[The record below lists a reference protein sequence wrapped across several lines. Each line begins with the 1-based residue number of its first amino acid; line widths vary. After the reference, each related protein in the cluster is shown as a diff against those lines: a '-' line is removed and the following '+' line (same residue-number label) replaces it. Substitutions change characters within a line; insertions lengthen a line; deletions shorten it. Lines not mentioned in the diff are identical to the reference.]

1 MAFWRLYYHLVWGT
15 KNRQPLITSAIE
27 NHLYSYLIHKGSEL
41 GVFVY
46 QINGW
51 IDHIHLVVAIPPK
64 LSIADVVKNLKGA
77 SSHFINDRQ
86 FLEGHFQWQR
96 GYGVLSLGEKQR
108 PFAEAYVINQK
119 QHHQQQTTNTWLEHM
134 TDYDE
139 GAAEPESSV
148 PILQE
153 PAPIYVIDDERPF

>member
-15 KNRQPLITSAIE
+15 KNRQPLITPVVE
-27 NHLYSYLIHKGSEL
+27 NHLYSYLVHKASEL

-51 IDHIHLVVAIPPK
+51 LDHIHLVVAIPPK

-77 SSHFINDRQ
+77 SSHFINERQ

-119 QHHQQQTTNTWLEHM
+119 QHHQQQTTNTWLERM

-139 GAAEPESSV
+139 GAAKPESSV